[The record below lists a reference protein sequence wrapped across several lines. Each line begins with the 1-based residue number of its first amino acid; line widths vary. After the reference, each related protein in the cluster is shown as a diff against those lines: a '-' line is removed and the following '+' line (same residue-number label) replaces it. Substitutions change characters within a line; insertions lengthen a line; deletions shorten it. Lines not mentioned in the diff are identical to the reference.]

1 MTRTV
6 NNEADI
12 VTAAMSVAR
21 DAAEGKIDPAALE
34 QQAVTE
40 LGRLFSDV
48 VGQDDPLWPLQL
60 DVARQ
65 VLALGGV
72 SADELN
78 EWAAALRHRDAEP
91 SSTAD
96 PATDPPE
103 AVSAV
108 SEALSPESDALDA
121 DPDVDIDQP
130 GDVETQPAL
139 DASRTDDGCGCA
151 GTAPATVTL
160 ADGRQVPAHRVA
172 ARGRGLPTVY

>member
-6 NNEADI
+6 TTEADI

-40 LGRLFSDV
+40 LRSMLGDV
-48 VGQDDPLWPLQL
+48 VGQGDPMWPLQL

-72 SADELN
+72 PADELN
-78 EWAAALRHRDAEP
+78 EWAAALRDRDAEP
-91 SSTAD
+91 SSEVD
-96 PATDPPE
+96 PDDGPPE
-103 AVSAV
+103 PVS
-108 SEALSPESDALDA
+108 SLSVELSAQDDALDA
-121 DPDVDIDQP
+121 DVDIDQP
-130 GDVETQPAL
+130 GNVEAQPAPE
-139 DASRTDDGCGCA
+139 ASSGDEGCGCA
-151 GTAPATVTL
+151 GTGPATVAL

-172 ARGRGLPTVY
+172 ARGRDLPTGY